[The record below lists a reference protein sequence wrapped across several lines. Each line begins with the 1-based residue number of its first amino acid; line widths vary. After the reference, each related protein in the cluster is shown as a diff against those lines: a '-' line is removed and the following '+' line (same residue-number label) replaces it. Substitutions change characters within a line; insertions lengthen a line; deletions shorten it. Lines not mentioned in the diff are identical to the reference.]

1 MEQLMEPGKPVRLPS
16 ERADL
21 VIAILQA
28 IDAREQERNSRLP
41 QEGA

>member
-1 MEQLMEPGKPVRLPS
+1 MEQLMEPGKPVRLPP
-16 ERADL
+16 ERADR

-28 IDAREQERNSRLP
+28 IDAREQERKQRMP